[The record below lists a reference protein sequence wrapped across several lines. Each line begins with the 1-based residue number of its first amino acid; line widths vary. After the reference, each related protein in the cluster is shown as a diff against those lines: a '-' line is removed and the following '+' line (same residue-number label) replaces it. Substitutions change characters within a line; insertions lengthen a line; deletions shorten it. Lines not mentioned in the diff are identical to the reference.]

1 MALNR
6 LRQQKKIAKEKKQH
20 PTMIKQTLNQAWTMM
35 KQHKLFTGIYI
46 AGTSVSISIIMI
58 LFIVIYINV
67 GNIYPEYHRDDIL
80 VSIREIHKTPKKKFE
95 TNYFNLDFIE
105 TLQREAKQMKA
116 IAVYDI
122 YSSLQKLPITVDGNN
137 VEVDEEVI
145 FVNDGWWQ
153 VFDYNFVDGKGFTEK
168 EMHEDVAVIS
178 ESLAMQLFASTKV
191 AGKEIK
197 LNGRYYRIIGVVQD
211 ATQCTPYSYGK
222 IWLTIYNPFA
232 SINSYPVHTDGK
244 NSKKFFKLYA
254 RAHDGKREA
263 LLNEIESIFSRYYQ
277 PSEEMFDYEMDI
289 TNYWQAAFFLEKDE
303 SVWDALKTYFYIIL
317 AVLFIPALNL
327 GGMISSRMKGRM
339 VEIGVRRAY
348 GATGRQIIAQV
359 LCENML
365 LTLLGAVAGLLLS
378 YVVVYTF
385 SSRMT
390 TLIESHIPYTAEA
403 GNQLS
408 AEMLLNPTIF
418 LCALLMSALL
428 NIASALV
435 PTLLAL
441 RKDII
446 QSLYHK
452 R

>member
-1 MALNR
+1 
-6 LRQQKKIAKEKKQH
+6 
-20 PTMIKQTLNQAWTMM
+20 M

-211 ATQCTPYSYGK
+211 ATRCTPYSYGK

-254 RAHDGKREA
+254 RAHKGKRDA
-263 LLNEIESIFSRYYQ
+263 LHNEI
-277 PSEEMFDYEMDI
+277 
-289 TNYWQAAFFLEKDE
+289 
-303 SVWDALKTYFYIIL
+303 
-317 AVLFIPALNL
+317 
-327 GGMISSRMKGRM
+327 
-339 VEIGVRRAY
+339 
-348 GATGRQIIAQV
+348 
-359 LCENML
+359 
-365 LTLLGAVAGLLLS
+365 
-378 YVVVYTF
+378 
-385 SSRMT
+385 
-390 TLIESHIPYTAEA
+390 
-403 GNQLS
+403 
-408 AEMLLNPTIF
+408 
-418 LCALLMSALL
+418 
-428 NIASALV
+428 
-435 PTLLAL
+435 
-441 RKDII
+441 
-446 QSLYHK
+446 
-452 R
+452 